1 LQTRN
6 GPHIRGGY
14 GRSMHF
20 LVAAAGFFTLL
31 VLIAPVHP
39 F

>member
-6 GPHIRGGY
+6 GPPIVRGY
-14 GRSMHF
+14 GHSMRF
-20 LVAAAGFFTLL
+20 LVAASGLFTLL